1 MSKER
6 VRRRQEARAGET
18 DAIAVNIKKKKH
30 AYSAV
35 AVEQKAA
42 NTPAGVV
49 DTKHGQQRKKENKKG
64 RERWQ
69 GL

>member
-1 MSKER
+1 MEKER

-18 DAIAVNIKKKKH
+18 DTIAVNIKKKH
-30 AYSAV
+30 AYTAV
-35 AVEQKAA
+35 AGEQKAA

-49 DTKHGQQRKKENKKG
+49 DTKHGQQRKKESKKG
-64 RERWQ
+64 RKRWQ